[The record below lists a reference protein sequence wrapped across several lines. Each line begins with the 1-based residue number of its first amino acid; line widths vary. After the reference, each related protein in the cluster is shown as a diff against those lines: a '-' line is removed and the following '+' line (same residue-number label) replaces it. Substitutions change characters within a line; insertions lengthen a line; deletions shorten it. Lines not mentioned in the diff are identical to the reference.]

1 MYEAITTSYRDG
13 DDDRDWYS
21 PAHTLRKETYRCRT
35 KCYAATGEANTSRQK
50 AESLS
55 QNSKNAKK
63 SVIFI
68 VVKGQ
73 LLTKF
78 VLRYG
83 GGHGTH
89 EKTTDAREATVFYST
104 VTLTTEEVDALRQL
118 SQDAT
123 DFLGRSISSSAVIR
137 ALIRQITKQGPPAAD
152 ALFLEVERELK
163 AGVQW
168 GKQQ

>member
-1 MYEAITTSYRDG
+1 MYEAIKTSYRDG

-35 KCYAATGEANTSRQK
+35 KCYAATGEANTSCQK

-83 GGHGTH
+83 GGHGTQ
-89 EKTTDAREATVFYST
+89 TVS
-104 VTLTTEEVDALRQL
+104 VRSDRCPMAL
-118 SQDAT
+118 SPTAH
-123 DFLGRSISSSAVIR
+123 
-137 ALIRQITKQGPPAAD
+137 PPAGTNRSAP
-152 ALFLEVERELK
+152 RR
-163 AGVQW
+163 
-168 GKQQ
+168 